1 MRRPFSNEA
10 PQGPPMPGRAHLGAP
25 PRTAGPSPGPAACP
39 AHQAAH
45 PSGSGPAWNPPSAL
59 GLPRGCLK
67 TKTAE
72 QQRDPV
78 TVRTQDA
85 GHRPARAGPF
95 GSQGAA
101 PQEPL
106 NLPSFSHLCQ
116 FPHHTC
122 PHLYGAIAPSKVT
135 PTPGG
140 TTISGSL
147 LPALGE
153 PWPFTSE
160 NELFAPDFS

>member
-1 MRRPFSNEA
+1 MKPHTDQRCPA
-10 PQGPPMPGRAHLGAP
+10 VHTWGAP

-72 QQRDPV
+72 QRRDPV

-106 NLPSFSHLCQ
+106 NLPSFSY
-116 FPHHTC
+116 TC
-122 PHLYGAIAPSKVT
+122 VSSRTTPAPISTGQSLPPKSHPHLVAPPSVG
-135 PTPGG
+135 PCSLPWVNLG
-140 TTISGSL
+140 L
-147 LPALGE
+147 LPARMSCLLQILAE
-153 PWPFTSE
+153 T
-160 NELFAPDFS
+160 